1 MEEKSSIKL
10 STSAKSKTSK
20 TNTSLLQLLL
30 KDVSSI
36 VLIRRIPL
44 KVEQEEIFQELTRFG
59 KIVNIQ
65 MITKKFYAYVEFEVN
80 HNKKL
85 RIQVIEDAEK
95 CVNYY
100 NSKNNNLILGDIYV
114 SCYLTGTGKDRLK
127 PLDLNPESKIIL
139 FTFYKNKVEIT
150 VKVIKNILGM
160 FEKDILKVQ
169 FF

>member
-85 RIQVIEDAEK
+85 RI
-95 CVNYY
+95 
-100 NSKNNNLILGDIYV
+100 
-114 SCYLTGTGKDRLK
+114 
-127 PLDLNPESKIIL
+127 
-139 FTFYKNKVEIT
+139 
-150 VKVIKNILGM
+150 
-160 FEKDILKVQ
+160 
-169 FF
+169 